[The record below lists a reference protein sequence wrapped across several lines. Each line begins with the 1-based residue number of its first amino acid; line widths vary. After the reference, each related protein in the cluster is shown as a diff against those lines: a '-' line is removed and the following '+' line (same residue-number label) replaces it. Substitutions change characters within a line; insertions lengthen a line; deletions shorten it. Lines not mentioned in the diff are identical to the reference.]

1 MNTLK
6 FLLKL
11 IVAGAA
17 LAVGYWVFDIVVFL
31 ASIEETVWAA
41 ALGVVGLGCVA
52 AAMAPAFMAMASL
65 VFSGFLWLGKLL
77 AKARA
82 RCARKRLEAWL
93 GRLMAEARACR
104 AGKRLEVWL
113 GGLLAAARA
122 RRARKRLEAKAQRSA
137 YATQVEG
144 MPGDVPS
151 VRAPSAATNGL
162 WYWLDEDRV
171 SGPIDFATLQNWYAS
186 GMIRKDTPLLQ
197 EGAQQWV
204 MAATVLEREAPYDD
218 GGEPLGE
225 AWEDLIAALAL
236 EYGSGEAIGPQSAKG
251 GGEPITQASAIE
263 SSFTFPL
270 PIPDLPEDAP
280 GKSEN

>member
-1 MNTLK
+1 MMNTLK

-17 LAVGYWVFDIVVFL
+17 LAVGYWVVDNVVFL
-31 ASIEETVWAA
+31 VSIDETAWAA
-41 ALGVVGLGCVA
+41 VLGVVGLGGVA
-52 AAMAPAFMAMASL
+52 AAVAPAFIALASL
-65 VFSGFLWLGKLL
+65 VSSGFS
-77 AKARA
+77 
-82 RCARKRLEAWL
+82 
-93 GRLMAEARACR
+93 
-104 AGKRLEVWL
+104 WL
-113 GGLLAAARA
+113 GGLLAEARA
-122 RRARKRLEAKAQRSA
+122 RRARKRLEAEAQRSA
-137 YATQVEG
+137 HAPQVEG
-144 MPGDVPS
+144 MRGDVPS

-204 MAATVLEREAPYDD
+204 MAATVLERQAPYDD

-236 EYGSGEAIGPQSAKG
+236 KYGSGEAIGPQNAKD
-251 GGEPITQASAIE
+251 GGEPLTQASANE
-263 SSFTFPL
+263 PSFTFPL
-270 PIPDLPEDAP
+270 PVPDLPEDAP
-280 GKSEN
+280 GQSEN